1 MNEDVEI
8 ICYRC
13 GKKYKV
19 SGFLDMGFF
28 HRHCSCGAVFDLD
41 VEFVFRIEEDLRK
54 KYPVT
59 FRSNDQLDKETKNPK
74 ANPWIEVSC
83 PKCNY
88 LSEFKCDTF
97 YFKCDACS
105 YEFERPEVGLSEG
118 KRVEI
123 LQPNT
128 DFCPRCGNVSMPLEG
143 TRKSHCCTCCNYIFF
158 KLNPEVTNKNQK
170 EKKMPNFPKEIT
182 SFKEEVLI
190 CPNCKRLFFGISEKT
205 MALSCGGCG
214 TEIISEGTIV
224 KKTQKEKKMLKAI
237 SGTYEKTSDAI
248 LVDKHFGLTLNSGP
262 FHEVIV
268 KSLKKEI
275 LEKAKELEA
284 KEKEKND

>member
-170 EKKMPNFPKEIT
+170 EKKM
-182 SFKEEVLI
+182 
-190 CPNCKRLFFGISEKT
+190 
-205 MALSCGGCG
+205 
-214 TEIISEGTIV
+214 
-224 KKTQKEKKMLKAI
+224 LKAI
-237 SGTYEKTSDAI
+237 SDVYEKTSDAI

-268 KSLKKEI
+268 KFLKKEI